1 MIPVVVSV
9 VSLCNLS
16 IPNGCIRSRT
26 ELYGCAPESI
36 CPCSFMYKCPRSRTV
51 DLLEG
56 RVQDTLDRG
65 LKRFR
70 AIPIPHLM
78 YLN

>member
-9 VSLCNLS
+9 VSLCDLS
-16 IPNGCIRSRT
+16 IPNGCIRSETR
-26 ELYGCAPESI
+26 LHGCTPESI
-36 CPCSFMYKCPRSRTV
+36 CSCSFVHKCPRSRTV
-51 DLLEG
+51 YPPEE
-56 RVQDTLDRG
+56 RVRNTLDRE

-70 AIPIPHLM
+70 VMPIPHLM